1 MTVTEDDNRGPK
13 ILGVL
18 WALTGLTTLI
28 VAARM
33 LIRGKL
39 LKNFGPDDWLI
50 AVSMVDALL
59 VYIVFLYADEPVY
72 GLSLLRRYH
81 SQCDHWLWQACCLS
95 KPG

>member
-18 WALTGLTTLI
+18 WALTGLTTFI

-33 LIRGKL
+33 VIRGKL

-50 AVSMVDALL
+50 AASMVNVPLIR
-59 VYIVFLYADEPVY
+59 VVFLYADETVY
-72 GLSLLRRYH
+72 GFGLLRRH
-81 SQCDHWLWQACCLS
+81 HGQCDHWLW
-95 KPG
+95 